1 MRLHIHSPTAKPH
14 PFRLQPQPLF
24 HRRIAL
30 QLDRATRAQH
40 TLPRQ
45 SKSAPQNRCY
55 LPRCPG
61 KSRRPRDPAI
71 RRHSPARNRAN
82 RLLDP
87 QTRRASVLPI
97 GLSRQR
103 TAAFP
108 FQGVFALRK
117 KARVLPLCLVLCG
130 KGGDSL
136 RRRTER
142 FQRLILRVVNVKHR
156 QQLGDLQQVADALGQ
171 VRQFDAG
178 PGDVRRGMQP
188 H

>member
-1 MRLHIHSPTAKPH
+1 MRLQIHSPPAKPH

-45 SKSAPQNRCY
+45 SKSAPQNCCY

-87 QTRRASVLPI
+87 QTRRASILPI

-108 FQGVFALRK
+108 FQSVFALRK
-117 KARVLPLCLVLCG
+117 RPRFPLFATFFAER
-130 KGGDSL
+130 GGFVTPL
-136 RRRTER
+136 TET
-142 FQRLILRVVNVKHR
+142 IPAPHTPSCKR
-156 QQLGDLQQVADALGQ
+156 QTPSAAW
-171 VRQFDAG
+171 
-178 PGDVRRGMQP
+178 
-188 H
+188 

>member
-1 MRLHIHSPTAKPH
+1 MRLQIHSPPAKPH
-14 PFRLQPQPLF
+14 PFSLQSQPLF

-30 QLDRATRAQH
+30 QLDLAACAQH

-55 LPRCPG
+55 LPCCPG
-61 KSRRPRDPAI
+61 KTRRPRDPAI
-71 RRHSPARNRAN
+71 RRDSPARNRAD

-87 QTRRASVLPI
+87 QTRRASIIPI

-108 FQGVFALRK
+108 FQSVFALRK
-117 KARVLPLCLVLCG
+117 RPGFSTLPHSLWQRW
-130 KGGDSL
+130 DSL
-136 RRRTER
+136 RRRPKR

-156 QQLGDLQQVADALGQ
+156 QQLGDLQQVAHALGQ